1 MPYNL
6 KMFPWIMWFT
16 YFFYLEVQITT
27 DASHSKQLISILVH
41 LSVEVIL
48 NLMIDI
54 GARVGFMISVYKN
67 MIFVYC
73 TSNYWVHDLWIRDLS
88 CLILCTGSFCTR
100 KWVVYCVWV
109 LFVLLLCVWKGH
121 GQDFIFLILL
131 FTML

>member
-1 MPYNL
+1 
-6 KMFPWIMWFT
+6 MFPWIMWFT

-54 GARVGFMISVYKN
+54 GARVGFMIYVYKN

-73 TSNYWVHDLWIRDLS
+73 TSNYLLGTWSLDTRPFLS
-88 CLILCTGSFCTR
+88 YIVYRIFLYKKMGRILCMSFICTTTVCLKGAWSR
-100 KWVVYCVWV
+100 FYLSNFIVYNA
-109 LFVLLLCVWKGH
+109 LSMH
-121 GQDFIFLILL
+121 S
-131 FTML
+131 